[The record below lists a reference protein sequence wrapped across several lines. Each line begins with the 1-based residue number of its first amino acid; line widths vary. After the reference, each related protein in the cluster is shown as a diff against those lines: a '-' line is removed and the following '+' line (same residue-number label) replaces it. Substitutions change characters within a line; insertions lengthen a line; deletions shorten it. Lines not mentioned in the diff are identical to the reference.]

1 MEVFVGHR
9 NTTFSW
15 RRWINYQPEK
25 KNTFNKKYEMPKTS
39 ENYYR
44 AKRNIL
50 LFYRTNKYCM
60 WFANFFIIIKKW

>member
-1 MEVFVGHR
+1 MEVFVGDR

-25 KNTFNKKYEMPKTS
+25 KNTFSKKYEMPKNPS

-44 AKRNIL
+44 AR
-50 LFYRTNKYCM
+50 
-60 WFANFFIIIKKW
+60 

>member
-25 KNTFNKKYEMPKTS
+25 KRY
-39 ENYYR
+39 
-44 AKRNIL
+44 IQ
-50 LFYRTNKYCM
+50 
-60 WFANFFIIIKKW
+60 